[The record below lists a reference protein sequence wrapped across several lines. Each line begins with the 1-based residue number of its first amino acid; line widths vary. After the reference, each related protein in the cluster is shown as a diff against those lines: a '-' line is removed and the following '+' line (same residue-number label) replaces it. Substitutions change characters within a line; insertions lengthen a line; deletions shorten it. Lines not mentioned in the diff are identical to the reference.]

1 MKNTKLVQHMASTLG
16 REKSPETGEII
27 KGSIVPVR
35 DLVQVSR
42 EMLDFGDLEGSGQ
55 AGRVS

>member
-1 MKNTKLVQHMASTLG
+1 M
-16 REKSPETGEII
+16 
-27 KGSIVPVR
+27 PVR

-42 EMLDFGDLEGSGQ
+42 EMLGFGDLEGSGQ